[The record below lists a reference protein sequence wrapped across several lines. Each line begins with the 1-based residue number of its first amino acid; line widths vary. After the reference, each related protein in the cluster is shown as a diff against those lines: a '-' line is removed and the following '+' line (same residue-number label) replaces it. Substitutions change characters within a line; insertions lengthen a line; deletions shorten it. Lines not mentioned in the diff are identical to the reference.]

1 MSVLINA
8 FIVSASLWLLT
19 AGNDGV
25 LFKRKTSCRVEDD
38 AHTTEMETYL
48 WMSEF
53 PSKKRLCHE
62 GHCKSLDCKMY
73 KLPANKGWPD
83 SAYYEVA
90 DVKFQKL
97 RRWCDWEQD
106 SPGGQRKGLLGN
118 FLGSFKSMLIYPGT
132 RWCGM
137 GNRANHYN
145 DLGFLHSREDA
156 CCREHDMC
164 PVFIQAGTCVHNQMA
179 PNLCNNSS
187 VTMYKHKNN
196 PYRLY

>member
-1 MSVLINA
+1 
-8 FIVSASLWLLT
+8 
-19 AGNDGV
+19 
-25 LFKRKTSCRVEDD
+25 
-38 AHTTEMETYL
+38 
-48 WMSEF
+48 
-53 PSKKRLCHE
+53 
-62 GHCKSLDCKMY
+62 MY

-106 SPGGQRKGLLGN
+106 SPDAQRKGLLGS

-196 PYRLY
+196 LYRLY